1 MYRLWQETLRGRND
15 LQQVWHCIQENTN
28 LEETVRHSTSKQTVC
43 IVEGEREGGRG
54 GGRERGREEEG
65 EGGRGGSEG
74 EGGGRERGEG
84 GRRERGEGGRN

>member
-54 GGRERGREEEG
+54 GGRERGRE
-65 EGGRGGSEG
+65 
-74 EGGGRERGEG
+74 GEG
-84 GRRERGEGGRN
+84 GRREREEGGRGERGVGGRGGREGGTEGRS